1 MKYIIWASI
10 GAVIALAGLVYLL
23 RLAVLKIKGTETEAE
38 VVSVR
43 EKKPGDY
50 RHTLRFSDG
59 KNTYEH
65 EDKAGFSQPFSVG
78 SKHRIIYDPKKP
90 ENFDF
95 ADQLKK
101 NIIIIGV
108 LVGMAVLF
116 VVRWYFLG
124 KSGL

>member
-10 GAVIALAGLVYLL
+10 GAVIALVGAMYLL
-23 RLAVLKIKGTETEAE
+23 KLALLKIKGIETVAE
-38 VVSVR
+38 VISVR

-59 KNTYEH
+59 SNTYEY
-65 EDKAGFSQPFSVG
+65 EDRAGFSQPFSVG
-78 SKHRIIYDPKKP
+78 SKHIIIYDPKKP
-90 ENFDF
+90 ESFDF
-95 ADQLKK
+95 ADQVKRNL
-101 NIIIIGV
+101 IIIGV